1 MNLATVTELWKR
13 HGLMW
18 VVPLVLV
25 LVNISV
31 LSTYRALYS
40 GRVEAIK
47 NQADQEEQ
55 GELADMRSQRVQLER
70 IVERARNSRDG
81 IGELY
86 DNVFATESERF
97 TRVVREVKELAERAG
112 LRPDSIGYPERSIE
126 EHDLIKR
133 SIVFTVAG
141 SYGDLRRFI
150 NFLELSDHF
159 VALEK
164 VEVQQGAPQLTIALE
179 LATLFSGRDRD
190 QEVAS
195 L

>member
-1 MNLATVTELWKR
+1 MNFAQVTDLWKR

-18 VVPLVLV
+18 VVPLLLV
-25 LVNISV
+25 LVNVSI

-47 NQADQEEQ
+47 DQADQEEQ

-70 IVERARNSRDG
+70 VVERARNSRDG
-81 IGELY
+81 IGSLY
-86 DNVFATESERF
+86 DEVFATESERF
-97 TRVVREVKELAERAG
+97 TGVVREVKELAERAG
-112 LRPDSIGYPERSIE
+112 LRPDSIGYPERTIE

-133 SIVFTVAG
+133 SIVFTVSG

-164 VEVQQGAPQLTIALE
+164 IEVAQGTPQLNISLE
-179 LATLFSGRDRD
+179 LTTLFSGRDE
-190 QEVAS
+190 EVAA